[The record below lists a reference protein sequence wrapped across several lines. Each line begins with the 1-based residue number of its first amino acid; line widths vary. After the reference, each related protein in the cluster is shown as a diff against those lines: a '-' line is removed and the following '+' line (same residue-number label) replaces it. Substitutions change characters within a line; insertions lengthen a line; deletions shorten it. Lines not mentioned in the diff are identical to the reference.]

1 MNKMA
6 PASKRLLFY
15 PHLRELL
22 RWEHIWSAYIHH
34 GYKYI
39 CSVYNDP
46 RRHGRQTFNF
56 VCVAHKVLLGD
67 QQARKL
73 RINETNT
80 YACAGMQIT
89 CADPI
94 DIFLFHPKRSL

>member
-1 MNKMA
+1 M
-6 PASKRLLFY
+6 R
-15 PHLRELL
+15 RVECV
-22 RWEHIWSAYIHH
+22 YIV
-34 GYKYI
+34 YKYI
-39 CSVYNDP
+39 CGVYNDP
-46 RRHGRQTFNF
+46 RRHRRQTFNF